1 MLFGAFAVL
10 LLAAVLGG
18 VLAVP
23 HLRGGTA
30 TPRWGGG
37 VLHGLLGFTGFVA
50 LLVALAGPPRGEA
63 VGVGGFGSAAAVL
76 LVLALLAGLAIVV
89 ARLRRRRVP
98 GLLIGIHATIAV
110 SGVVILAAY
119 ALVGSLS
126 VPG

>member
-1 MLFGAFAVL
+1 MLIGAFAVL
-10 LLAAVLGG
+10 VIAAVLGG

-30 TPRWGGG
+30 APGWGGG
-37 VLHGLLGFTGFVA
+37 VLHGATGCNGFVA

-63 VGVGGFGSAAAVL
+63 MGVGGFGRVAAVL
-76 LVLALLAGLAIVV
+76 LALALLAGLGIVL

-98 GLLIGIHATIAV
+98 GLLIGIHAMVAV

-119 ALVGSLS
+119 TLLGSLS